1 MGFNL
6 SGGLSYT
13 PVKVWERY
21 DAVKNRYKQMVLLV
35 EFVD

>member
-6 SGGLSYT
+6 SGRLSYM
-13 PVKVWERY
+13 PVKLWERY

-35 EFVD
+35 EFGD

>member
-13 PVKVWERY
+13 PVKLWERY
-21 DAVKNRYKQMVLLV
+21 DAVENRYKQMGFLV
-35 EFVD
+35 EFGY